1 MIVIGGLGLKT
12 AFITRVVGH
21 PSMYPTDF
29 SRIYMLV
36 FVRVKINPWVVAAS
50 ILGPSNEADA
60 RKFHA
65 PFQPKTPQLNRGFY
79 TKTNLEL
86 KLSSNLTKQ
95 NQMISKI
102 EAGFFFFVVS
112 KVGS

>member
-102 EAGFFFFVVS
+102 EAGFFFFRCI
-112 KVGS
+112 